1 MWQDWFS
8 CHTWNCSSSL
18 LTGFLVDISRFRSL
32 TVSEGAAGASDALG
46 LETKF
51 VRVVCTFALKPLT
64 CEAVASLI
72 SRPHWLVDLT
82 PFFDLAVAADLRFL
96 EADVDSLLTWLD
108 DRFGLS
114 SQSESESPWEKN
126 RTWSQTHFVY
136 IFTIVEA
143 GFKSATW
150 LFLDSSHKVG
160 LLL

>member
-1 MWQDWFS
+1 MWQDWFC

-32 TVSEGAAGASDALG
+32 TVSEGAAGASDAPG

-51 VRVVCTFALKPLT
+51 VRVVCTLALKPLT

-82 PFFDLAVAADLRFL
+82 PFLDLAVAADLRFL

-136 IFTIVEA
+136 NFTIVEA
-143 GFKSATW
+143 GVKFGYLAFTR
-150 LFLDSSHKVG
+150 L
-160 LLL
+160 